1 MARDTRLP
9 SLNAA
14 SSNQALCV
22 SDLEVKEQKGKVK
35 HVYALKGHFQKALI
49 AFSLRRRMC

>member
-35 HVYALKGHFQKALI
+35 HVCALKGHFQKALI